1 MSSLQSIAWLGLII
15 AGAIALVTTSSAS
28 ESHQAE
34 VRLPVPICPPKDSE
48 PRYHAGTRIPIV
60 EQDATNLLLVSH
72 HELCTCVQL
81 CNFMLPGRPKLAV
94 CILSLPK

>member
-15 AGAIALVTTSSAS
+15 AGAIALVTTSSAI

-72 HELCTCVQL
+72 HELL
-81 CNFMLPGRPKLAV
+81 MYNFVAR
-94 CILSLPK
+94 SS

>member
-72 HELCTCVQL
+72 HELHVCTIL
-81 CNFMLPGRPKLAV
+81 LLGRPKLAV

>member
-28 ESHQAE
+28 ESHHHQAE

-72 HELCTCVQL
+72 HELHMY
-81 CNFMLPGRPKLAV
+81 NFVAR
-94 CILSLPK
+94 SS